1 MTISKKKMLGLDI
14 WINKFSP
21 ETFEDY
27 IGNDAIRKILR
38 NYTQTKL
45 LPNILITGSHGT
57 CKKSLA
63 RLTARLYL
71 EDDYERASIFID
83 GAVSRS
89 KDIISPC
96 ATKKSAE
103 KYNYFGLNVLEFA
116 KQRIT
121 LKNNLKRVIIIT
133 NFEDMTMDAQ
143 NALRRII
150 ETQSATTRFII
161 VSNNVEEI
169 IEAIQSRCIVFKT
182 TILTDTEAGEL
193 IDKIWLKTQQEGDNS
208 NSNSKLP
215 DDIKQIIILLSD
227 GDTRKIIN
235 YLQVIASLEKYT
247 TKCFHKVFNIPPMNL
262 LSAMINDNQNKEY
275 QQKTLENI
283 DYILKQGYN
292 YADILEMLGKI
303 IPRNKKLSAEL
314 IVEHMEI
321 LGRYYSTMT
330 PHINTVHLY
339 GLFSE
344 FARLNPLKT

>member
-1 MTISKKKMLGLDI
+1 MLKMIGLDM

-27 IGNDAIRKILR
+27 IGNDAIRKILA
-38 NYTQTKL
+38 NYTRTKL

-63 RLTARLYL
+63 RLTAKLYL

-96 ATKKSAE
+96 NTKKSAE
-103 KYNYFGLNVLEFA
+103 KYTYSGLNVLEFA

-133 NFEDMTMDAQ
+133 NFEDMTIDAQ

-182 TILTDTEAGEL
+182 TILTDIEAGEL
-193 IDKIWLKTQQEGDNS
+193 IDNIWQKTDNGSRS
-208 NSNSKLP
+208 NLP

-235 YLQVIASLEKYT
+235 YLQVISSLEKYT
-247 TKCFHKVFNIPPMNL
+247 TSCFHKVFNIPPMNL
-262 LSAMINDNQNKEY
+262 LTAMVNDNQKKES
-275 QQKTLENI
+275 QQKTLDNI

-303 IPRNKKLSAEL
+303 IPRNKKLSQEL
-314 IVEHMEI
+314 IVKHMEI

-330 PHINTVHLY
+330 PHINTIHLY
-339 GLFSE
+339 GLFAE
-344 FARLNPLKT
+344 FATLET

>member
-1 MTISKKKMLGLDI
+1 M
-14 WINKFSP
+14 WINTFSP
-21 ETFEDY
+21 EKFEDF
-27 IGNDAIRKILR
+27 IGNDAIRKILA
-38 NYTQTKL
+38 NYARTKL
-45 LPNILITGSHGT
+45 LPNILLTGSHGT

-63 RLTARLYL
+63 KLTAKLYL

-103 KYNYFGLNVLEFA
+103 KYTYFGLNVLEFA

-121 LKNNLKRVIIIT
+121 LKDNLKRVIIIT

-161 VSNNVEEI
+161 VSNNIEEI

-182 TILTDTEAGEL
+182 TILTDAEAAGL
-193 IDKIWLKTQQEGDNS
+193 IDKIWTKTQLAV
-208 NSNSKLP
+208 KLP
-215 DDIKQIIILLSD
+215 EDIKQIIILLSD
-227 GDTRKIIN
+227 GDTRKILN

-247 TKCFHKVFNIPPMNL
+247 TKCFHKVFNIPPTNL
-262 LSAMINDNQNKEY
+262 LTTMLNDNQNSER

-292 YADILEMLGKI
+292 YGDILEMLGKL

-314 IVEHMEI
+314 IVLHLEI
-321 LGRYYSTMT
+321 LAKYYSTMT
-330 PHINTVHLY
+330 PHINTIHLY

-344 FARLNPLKT
+344 FAGLATGLKA